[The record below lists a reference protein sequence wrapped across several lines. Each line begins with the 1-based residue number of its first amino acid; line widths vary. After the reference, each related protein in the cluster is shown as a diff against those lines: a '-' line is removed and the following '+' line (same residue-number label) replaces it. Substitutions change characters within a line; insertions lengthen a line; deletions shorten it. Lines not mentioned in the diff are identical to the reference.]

1 MHTIIKRNEE
11 RRSFID
17 HMQGWNGADFSPYM
31 RNPTGVSPRDI
42 NIHYH
47 TELELHKIVLREVFN
62 RWRKATA
69 ATPAKPLP
77 PGEYNA
83 RIATSE
89 LKDGVLSMSMQIL
102 DDYPDEVNTVVFDSL
117 TGISDAMLGYK
128 MKLPVYKIGVRFD
141 RNNQRAGQ
149 GDVYYYKWTREL
161 KKGER
166 VIVNSP
172 YTGFTTV
179 TVVTCGDFPGWDEVD
194 AFKWIV
200 SEIDATRYVELEK
213 TTSTLRAER
222 IKQQRIRSAQT
233 ALERAHKEL
242 EAALKSAEA

>member
-17 HMQGWNGADFSPYM
+17 HMKGWEGADFAPYM
-31 RNPTGVSPRDI
+31 RNPTGVSPREI

-47 TELELHKIVLREVFN
+47 TELELHKIVMRELFN

-102 DDYPDEVNTVVFDSL
+102 DDYPDEVSTVVFDSL

-141 RNNQRAGQ
+141 RNNERAGQ

-179 TVVTCGDFPGWDEVD
+179 TVVSCGDFPGWEKVD

-200 SEIDATRYVELEK
+200 SQIDATRYVELEK
-213 TTSTLRAER
+213 TTATLRADRTKRARKDTAER
-222 IKQQRIRSAQT
+222 RLKEAQAEFEAARK
-233 ALERAHKEL
+233 ALEG
-242 EAALKSAEA
+242 